1 MAQFAGK
8 TTDVHIN
15 FWGDENNN
23 NYATLNS
30 CTLVKLP
37 DNPVWEECGAPVIL
51 AGSNTDYTWD
61 NLERIAPDGSYW
73 IYTVE
78 ETAVTQDGNDVSNLF
93 TTTISPDNGL
103 CNTGTFAIT
112 NKLNSVKVTKKW
124 LDSSNADLI
133 DCKYVAVVQLH
144 QVCGGTD
151 ELYGNPVELKSSN
164 EWSWTWDVPFADGSG
179 KEYTYYVEE
188 TRVND
193 ASGADITDKFSIS
206 YDGATAED
214 PIGASGSITITNTLK
229 STYVLPETGGA
240 GIGFYRIGGSLLM
253 GMAAAGL
260 IGNTKRKKRKEADK
274 TS

>member
-15 FWGDENNN
+15 FWGDNE

-37 DNPVWEECGAPVIL
+37 DNPVWEDCGDPVTL
-51 AGSNTDYTWD
+51 TGSKTRHTWND
-61 NLERIAPDGSYW
+61 LERIASDGSYW

-78 ETAVTQDGNDVSNLF
+78 ETEVKQGDTVVTDLF

-103 CNTGTFAIT
+103 YDTGTFTIT
-112 NKLNSVKVTKKW
+112 NKLNSVKVTKHW
-124 LDSSNADLI
+124 RDSSNTALT

-144 QVCGGTD
+144 QVCGETD
-151 ELYGNPVELKSSN
+151 VTYGAPVELNSDNK
-164 EWSWTWDVPFADGSG
+164 WSWTWNVPSADGSG
-179 KEYTYYVEE
+179 TEYSYYVVE
-188 TRVND
+188 TQVED
-193 ASGADITDKFSIS
+193 ASSAVITDKFTVTNSNGDKDHAVGVNGEIV
-206 YDGATAED
+206 
-214 PIGASGSITITNTLK
+214 ITNTLK
-229 STYVLPETGGA
+229 TTYVLPETGGA
-240 GIGFYRIGGSLLM
+240 GTGFYRIGGSLLI

-260 IGNTKRKKRKEADK
+260 IGNTKRQKRKEADK